1 MRPYCPKHC
10 GHFFDRVCVNGDAA
24 YDDDASALLDLVEYP
39 PKVTVKRRVAA
50 ILGSD
55 LSQRETGAT
64 NPEQDV
70 LQRCDVLSAEIEGNI
85 ILGEVAAA
93 PSHRM
98 IDARAVDWG
107 HDTRS

>member
-1 MRPYCPKHC
+1 
-10 GHFFDRVCVNGDAA
+10 VCVDRQAA
-24 YDDDASALLDLVEYP
+24 HDNDASAILDLVEYP

-55 LSQRETGAT
+55 LSQRETGAS

-70 LQRCDVLSAEIEGNI
+70 LQRCDMLSAKIEGNL
-85 ILGEVAAA
+85 ILGKVAAA

-98 IDARAVDWG
+98 INARAVDWG